1 MWENTEC
8 TLFFFNVLESPKTP
22 DRSTVTHKTTVTVP
36 MSSTT
41 HVPTTSP
48 TTTTSS
54 TSTELPST
62 LVPST
67 TTVIVGANSLK
78 SVLYR
83 RTTASTKVTTDKPF
97 ENTTNINGNADKL
110 NTIKTEEKTNVIIIF
125 VLSTALIVALTVC
138 IVFLIAWRK
147 TARELRK
154 QRDDVYF
161 FHKSVRQE
169 LSNKT
174 PGLPEPVYAHI
185 SSTPEPPPRTP
196 PLTPLSPDFL
206 LRSVSLSSETPL
218 KETDF
223 DAQSRH
229 DYLQLM

>member
-1 MWENTEC
+1 M
-8 TLFFFNVLESPKTP
+8 
-22 DRSTVTHKTTVTVP
+22 
-36 MSSTT
+36 
-41 HVPTTSP
+41 
-48 TTTTSS
+48 
-54 TSTELPST
+54 
-62 LVPST
+62 
-67 TTVIVGANSLK
+67 
-78 SVLYR
+78 
-83 RTTASTKVTTDKPF
+83 TTDKTF
-97 ENTTNINGNADKL
+97 GGTTNIYGNADKL
-110 NTIKTEEKTNVIIIF
+110 NTIKSEEKTNVIIIF

-196 PLTPLSPDFL
+196 PMSPLSPDFL